1 MKYASGAAFRM
12 ALEDRLRAE
21 ARSTG
26 LPLSRLRMTVAF
38 DRLLARMAASSP
50 DGWLLKG
57 GFALQLQLENQ
68 ARATKDIDLLLLA
81 IDVSSHA
88 MLLVSR
94 NRSHCTVGLWSETM
108 NYGQSHES
116 THGVKAR
123 C

>member
-21 ARSTG
+21 SRSTG

-57 GFALQLQLENQ
+57 GFALQLQLDNQ

-81 IDVSSHA
+81 IDVREV
-88 MLLVSR
+88 LLR
-94 NRSHCTVGLWSETM
+94 ENGRTD
-108 NYGQSHES
+108 
-116 THGVKAR
+116 
-123 C
+123 